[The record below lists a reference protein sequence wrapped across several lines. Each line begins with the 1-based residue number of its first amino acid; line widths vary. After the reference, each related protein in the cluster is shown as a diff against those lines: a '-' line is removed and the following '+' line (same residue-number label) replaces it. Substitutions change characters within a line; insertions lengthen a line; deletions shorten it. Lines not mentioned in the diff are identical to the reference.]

1 LGHGQAVDR
10 AWLFVLLARQQGLDV
25 VLLGLD
31 DKQNPSR
38 PWLPAL
44 VKDDDLYLFDCRL
57 GLPIPGPEGR
67 GVATLAQVAAD
78 DALLRR
84 LDLDTE
90 HPYPVHAGDLEH
102 VVAYIE
108 ASPESLSRRMA
119 LVESRLAGKHKLVL
133 TSPAAALAERLKKL
147 SHVGDAKLWPWPF
160 EVVSAQLK
168 LDTEGL
174 QAVDKEMTVF
184 RALPDMFKA
193 RSLYFKG
200 QYDGDNGARRYFLS
214 ARPGDA
220 YLKNYNLPA
229 EMARQVKQEDIPRV
243 EASHIVLM
251 TQAKQDASY
260 WLGLLVFQEQAYPAA
275 IDFFATRTLAASP
288 GGPWTSGAH
297 YNLGRTYEAT
307 GDIEKAIA
315 QYEADTASP
324 QSIGNRLRARWLK
337 EKGAQA
343 KPTEAA
349 AP

>member
-1 LGHGQAVDR
+1 
-10 AWLFVLLARQQGLDV
+10 
-25 VLLGLD
+25 
-31 DKQNPSR
+31 
-38 PWLPAL
+38 
-44 VKDDDLYLFDCRL
+44 
-57 GLPIPGPEGR
+57 
-67 GVATLAQVAAD
+67 
-78 DALLRR
+78 
-84 LDLDTE
+84 
-90 HPYPVHAGDLEH
+90 
-102 VVAYIE
+102 
-108 ASPESLSRRMA
+108 
-119 LVESRLAGKHKLVL
+119 
-133 TSPAAALAERLKKL
+133 
-147 SHVGDAKLWPWPF
+147 
-160 EVVSAQLK
+160 
-168 LDTEGL
+168 
-174 QAVDKEMTVF
+174 
-184 RALPDMFKA
+184 
-193 RSLYFKG
+193 
-200 QYDGDNGARRYFLS
+200 
-214 ARPGDA
+214 
-220 YLKNYNLPA
+220 LKNYNLPA